1 MRNKKL
7 LLSFAFVFLA
17 LICLAVPSFA
27 KDLDEIQKYY
37 VTVDTRKDG
46 TLDMTYYF
54 EWKVLDSV
62 SEGPLEWVKIGVPN
76 SHVDTIKALTKNIA
90 KIEYTSLGGDYIRID
105 FDRAYR
111 AGEVIKFSFS
121 THQSYMYKITSDG
134 CKYTF
139 TPGWFSD
146 IAVKDARI
154 FWDSKQVVQATS
166 SEINSDNYYVWK
178 DTLRKNERI
187 TAEVK
192 YGKNTF
198 TLSGSMQA
206 TDNYSSMNEY
216 VSDTSGSSI
225 IIFIHLIIP
234 LYSYEGFNFIQ
245 TFFLHG
251 EVFFSPLQNL
261 FPTSPHHH
269 LLQHFFRALSELD
282 DRRYPAPFCNE
293 NQASHLRN

>member
-7 LLSFAFVFLA
+7 LLSFAFIFLA
-17 LICLAVPSFA
+17 LICFAVPSFA

-46 TLDMTYYF
+46 ALDMTYYF

-154 FWDSKQVVQATS
+154 FWDSKQVLQATS

-206 TDNYSSMNEY
+206 TDNYSSM
-216 VSDTSGSSI
+216 D
-225 IIFIHLIIP
+225 
-234 LYSYEGFNFIQ
+234 
-245 TFFLHG
+245 
-251 EVFFSPLQNL
+251 
-261 FPTSPHHH
+261 
-269 LLQHFFRALSELD
+269 
-282 DRRYPAPFCNE
+282 
-293 NQASHLRN
+293 